1 MRKKMKSK
9 IFAGIFI
16 ILSMAIFAEEEEMK
30 IIGEKEIK
38 KEKEYRIYGAPEGG
52 DKQWKDEHSAKEFA
66 KIVLAKEK
74 FCSDME
80 SVIGRLEI
88 KVAYPEKKVNFDEF
102 GRGRQH
108 DLACVATVNG
118 TPSVLCFEAKAD
130 ESFGRKVGEEL
141 KDAENKLRKN
151 ENTNIPA
158 RIQGLCK
165 RLWNKTEITDDIKN
179 LWYQLLY
186 SAVGT
191 ISFAEEVNASNAYFV
206 IYQIETNVTNKEKC
220 DEHFAAVQDFVK
232 VFGKEIKKDE
242 VCFLGKIDG
251 IDLSIVFVQRKKS

>member
-1 MRKKMKSK
+1 MKSK

-16 ILSMAIFAEEEEMK
+16 ILSMAIFAEEEEVK

-38 KEKEYRIYGAPEGG
+38 TWDEYRIYGAPEKG
-52 DKQWKDEHSAKEFA
+52 DVQWKDEHSAKEFA
-66 KIVLAKEK
+66 KIVFAKEK

-80 SVIGRLEI
+80 SIIGGLKI
-88 KVAYPEKKVNFDEF
+88 DVAYPEKEVNFDDF
-102 GRGRQH
+102 GQGRQH
-108 DLACVATVNG
+108 DLACVAKVNG
-118 TPSVLCFEAKAD
+118 ERSVLCFEAKAN
-130 ESFGRKVGEEL
+130 ESFGSKKVG
-141 KDAENKLRKN
+141 DKLNAAN
-151 ENTNIPA
+151 EKSRIPA

-165 RLWNKTEITDDIKN
+165 RLWNKNEITDDIKN

-186 SAVGT
+186 SAAGT
-191 ISFAEEVNASNAYFV
+191 ISFAKEEDASKAYFV
-206 IYQIETNVTNKEKC
+206 IYQIETNVTSKEKC

>member
-1 MRKKMKSK
+1 MKSK
-9 IFAGIFI
+9 ILAGIFI

-30 IIGEKEIK
+30 IIGGSTEIK
-38 KEKEYRIYGAPEGG
+38 TEAEYRILAAPEGG

-80 SVIGRLEI
+80 SVIGGLKI
-88 KVAYPEKKVNFDEF
+88 DVAYPEKEVNFDEF

-130 ESFGRKVGEEL
+130 ESFGSKKVGDELNAANEES
-141 KDAENKLRKN
+141 R
-151 ENTNIPA
+151 IPA

-186 SAVGT
+186 SAAGT
-191 ISFAEEVNASNAYFV
+191 ISFAEEVNASKAYFV
-206 IYQIETNVTNKEKC
+206 IYQIETNVTSKEKC

-251 IDLSIVFVQRKKS
+251 IDLSIVFVQRRKS